1 MPTLATEAA
10 PDSIAATGKDGGM
23 FDEFVVTGVRDETA
37 LRHLPMTVSVVSRQT
52 LEESGE
58 VSVLPVLN
66 AQVPGFFSAS
76 RGVMGYG
83 VSSGA
88 AGQMSIR
95 GIGGPAQAGLPTTGV
110 LVLIDGNP
118 QYMGLMGHPIADAYS
133 TMTTE
138 KVEVLRTPASVL
150 YGSNA
155 MGGVV
160 NIITRQS
167 KEDYCKPASISRGAY
182 QNCACKGRDRLF
194 YIPPENLNTTFL
206 GGI

>member
-1 MPTLATEAA
+1 MPTLATETA
-10 PDSIAATGKDGGM
+10 PDSIATTGKDGGM

-138 KVEVLRTPASVL
+138 KNT
-150 YGSNA
+150 

-167 KEDYCKPASISRGAY
+167 KADGVRTRLKAGGGSYGTVETEFGNQVRKGGFSSSVMASYNRSDGHRIQRV
-182 QNCACKGRDRLF
+182 CRL
-194 YIPPENLNTTFL
+194 Y
-206 GGI
+206 